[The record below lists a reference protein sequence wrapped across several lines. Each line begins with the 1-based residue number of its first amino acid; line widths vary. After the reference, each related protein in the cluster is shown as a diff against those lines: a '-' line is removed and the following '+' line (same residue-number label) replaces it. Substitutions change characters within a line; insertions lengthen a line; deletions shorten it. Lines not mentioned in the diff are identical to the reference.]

1 MVLLS
6 RARVKEVAWKRNHL
20 PWRHNPHQH
29 NVRAAAAAA
38 TRKAGTRPSSS
49 LLPSRFIVRRSAI
62 SDESSSSSAS
72 TSTSTSTS
80 STEETKLY
88 RCDDVVRHLWQN
100 IDLTNS
106 EKALEF
112 FHEDV
117 VYEDLIYS
125 KPFVGKEEV
134 KGFLQSSRDNAPEGL
149 QFVLDDV
156 SDGENACG
164 FTWHLE
170 LEINGQTRNI
180 TKGISFYRLDPKDRR
195 IIYVSDAPESLIK
208 LGSIG
213 LKLANFAFNMAKKL
227 KVPEDVVSEG
237 FEKVGFVGGKGVR
250 VKWGVLQEK
259 IADNEI
265 LPEESERER
274 RREQAAKDLVNID
287 QEERNRRLIAGG
299 TGMVFTTAL
308 AFICASQ
315 PWYVRYFG
323 VSPFLGL
330 SLGFLVSGQSGL

>member
-49 LLPSRFIVRRSAI
+49 LLPSRLIVRRSAI

-180 TKGISFYRLDPKDRR
+180 TKGISFYRL
-195 IIYVSDAPESLIK
+195 
-208 LGSIG
+208 
-213 LKLANFAFNMAKKL
+213 
-227 KVPEDVVSEG
+227 VSE
-237 FEKVGFVGGKGVR
+237 
-250 VKWGVLQEK
+250 VK
-259 IADNEI
+259 
-265 LPEESERER
+265 
-274 RREQAAKDLVNID
+274 
-287 QEERNRRLIAGG
+287 
-299 TGMVFTTAL
+299 F
-308 AFICASQ
+308 
-315 PWYVRYFG
+315 
-323 VSPFLGL
+323 
-330 SLGFLVSGQSGL
+330 GFLSSARDYICLFFPWSMIILYCLPLARRALSCQELASYLLSARTLR